1 MARVLDSMKFI
12 IAELYKGDRKT
23 SIGYRLADVRVDA
36 DKAEIKDVPTGGVV
50 GAMQRGMVFENVA
63 LVGGKIVG
71 IQGSIERLPK
81 LVYGETKPFENNNM
95 TIVNKMGDVGY
106 KVMDFAGRIK
116 KYRTED
122 AIALIDNGVFQD
134 LTNGKIVERD
144 GLKFIS
150 AINGEYRTQA
160 IKETAKIRV
169 TSKDVVVG
177 QHRQEILN
185 NTVKMENR
193 VVQEE
198 IDYNDTFKTLTEDQR
213 RALEMYYTWWT
224 TTTFNTLTNDSRE
237 ALKANPKKVAAL
249 AELRGKDIEW
259 KYSGTKLASLI
270 NPNGVEYC
278 SLGHRLQIVHFAKG
292 MDKEGRQ
299 YVIKFGSTCVADFF
313 DIDPKAMTVLTKV
326 TDTMKE
332 EIERVTKFAENKE
345 LDSIRNKTRM
355 VEDIYHAFGDSAEK
369 MAPIFTP
376 VLTKYIEMFIKSG
389 LPIPESLLKMIRES
403 WCVRLGVK
411 LDDDLNEKVA
421 YGFWTAV
428 FGQLG
433 LGVEKQNDLNEIWR
447 HRSSYMNNMSLIE
460 KLGFI
465 PGLEGIYGYDP
476 LTKTGHRGKGRFTAE
491 AVRDRKYNLNKL
503 QRFGCR
509 AGVPSFKD
517 VADAYVTLLVY
528 NRLGKKIND
537 MLDAKV
543 DALVKLGYNED
554 TERRR
559 IDEALARG
567 MNDLRPDMNC
577 TTDEFLACQ
586 ALMIGYDIYK
596 PFERYCS
603 MIGASFPYISS
614 YRYSGATTNKKF
626 DIHSGKEIEKFA
638 VSNAAKFNS
647 IISDI
652 INVRVE
658 EHKAAKAQELEEKK
672 KQEEFERQKKLQEME
687 RKHRESIICTNMEC
701 KFNDDGTCK
710 HIIEHGVD
718 ASKQEIGEY
727 DTIRKCNL
735 FNGKEENK
743 PVEESKVTDL
753 DLYLNYVNAMAQK
766 DITVNN
772 SYREIAHSISTKV
785 TDDKDLSYKQRMVI
799 KRATGV
805 YRDELAK
812 LGWILRGKELVR
824 GELDKSAETN
834 DKKSEIKDSENWVKQ
849 LRDVP
854 DIAKEVEKV
863 LEAASNGDDR
873 LTTKIANIAFSVKK
887 FGKISAK
894 QYKNIKEG
902 IERLK

>member
-12 IAELYKGDRKT
+12 IAELYKGDKKT

-36 DKAEIKDVPTGGVV
+36 DKAEIKDVPTSGVI
-50 GAMQRGMVFENVA
+50 GAMQRGMSFENVA

-81 LVYGETKPFENNNM
+81 LVYGENKPFENNNM

-150 AINGEYRTQA
+150 AINGEYRIQA

-177 QHRQEILN
+177 ERRQEILH
-185 NTVKMENR
+185 NTVRMENR

-224 TTTFNTLTNDSRE
+224 TTTFNTLTNNSRE

-345 LDSIRNKTRM
+345 LDSIRSKTRM

-369 MAPIFTP
+369 MAPVFTP

-421 YGFWTAV
+421 YGFWAAV

-433 LGVEKQNDLNEIWR
+433 LSVEKQKDFNELWR

-460 KLGFI
+460 KLSFI

-491 AVRDRKYNLNKL
+491 AVRDRKYNMNKVK
-503 QRFGCR
+503 RMGCKT
-509 AGVPSFKD
+509 GIPTFKD
-517 VADAYVTLLVY
+517 TVDAYVTLLVY
-528 NRLGKKIND
+528 DRMGKKVSD
-537 MLDAKV
+537 MIDAKV
-543 DALVKLGYNED
+543 AALVKLGYNED

-559 IDEALARG
+559 LDEGIARG
-567 MNDLRPDMNC
+567 INELRPGMNC
-577 TTDEFLACQ
+577 TPDEFMACQ

-603 MIGASFPYISS
+603 VIGASFPYISS
-614 YRYSGATTNKKF
+614 YRYGDAITDKTF
-626 DIHSGKEIEKFA
+626 DIHSGKELEKFTLN
-638 VSNAAKFNS
+638 NAGKFNG

-652 INVRVE
+652 ISARIE
-658 EHKAAKAQELEEKK
+658 EHRAAKAQELEEQKR
-672 KQEEFERQKKLQEME
+672 QEEFERKKKLQEIE
-687 RKHRESIICTNMEC
+687 KKNRESIICTNMEC

-710 HIIEHGVD
+710 HILEHGVD
-718 ASKQEIGEY
+718 TSKQEIGEY

-735 FNGKEENK
+735 FISNKQEE
-743 PVEESKVTDL
+743 PVVDEKVTDL
-753 DLYLNYVNAMAQK
+753 DLYLNYVSAMAQK
-766 DITVNN
+766 DISVNN

-785 TDDKDLSYKQRMVI
+785 TDDEDLSYKQRMVI

-812 LGWILRGKELVR
+812 LGWVLKGKELVH
-824 GELDKSAETN
+824 GKLDKSAEA
-834 DKKSEIKDSENWVKQ
+834 DGKKSEIKDSENWVKQ
-849 LRDVP
+849 LSEVP

-873 LTTKIANIAFSVKK
+873 LTTKMVNIAFSVKK

>member
-12 IAELYKGDRKT
+12 IAELYKGDKKT
-23 SIGYRLADVRVDA
+23 SIGYRLADVRVNA
-36 DKAEIKDVPTGGVV
+36 DKAEIKDVPTSGVI
-50 GAMQRGMVFENVA
+50 GAMQRGMSFENVA

-160 IKETAKIRV
+160 IKETVKIRV

-177 QHRQEILN
+177 ERRQEILH
-185 NTVKMENR
+185 NTVRMENR

-224 TTTFNTLTNDSRE
+224 TTTFNTLTNNSRE

-345 LDSIRNKTRM
+345 LDSIRSKTRM

-369 MAPIFTP
+369 MAPVFTP

-421 YGFWTAV
+421 YGFWAAV

-433 LGVEKQNDLNEIWR
+433 LSVEKQKDFNELWR

-460 KLGFI
+460 KLSFI

-491 AVRDRKYNLNKL
+491 AVRDRKYNMNKVK
-503 QRFGCR
+503 RMGCKT
-509 AGVPSFKD
+509 GIPTFKD
-517 VADAYVTLLVY
+517 TVDAYVTLLVY
-528 NRLGKKIND
+528 DRMGKKVSD
-537 MLDAKV
+537 MIDAKV
-543 DALVKLGYNED
+543 AALVKLGYNED
-554 TERRR
+554 TERHRL
-559 IDEALARG
+559 DEGIARG
-567 MNDLRPDMNC
+567 INELRPGMNC
-577 TTDEFLACQ
+577 TPDEFMACQ

-603 MIGASFPYISS
+603 VIGASFPYISS
-614 YRYSGATTNKKF
+614 YRYGDAITDKTF
-626 DIHSGKEIEKFA
+626 DIHSGKELEKFA
-638 VSNAAKFNS
+638 LNNAGKFNG

-652 INVRVE
+652 ISARVE
-658 EHKAAKAQELEEKK
+658 EHRAAKAQELEEQKR
-672 KQEEFERQKKLQEME
+672 QEEFERNKKLQEIE
-687 RKHRESIICTNMEC
+687 KKNRESIICTNMEC

-710 HIIEHGVD
+710 HILEHGVD
-718 ASKQEIGEY
+718 TSKQEIGEY

-735 FNGKEENK
+735 FISNKQEE
-743 PVEESKVTDL
+743 PVVDEKVTDL
-753 DLYLNYVNAMAQK
+753 DLYLNYVSAMAQK
-766 DITVNN
+766 DISVNN

-812 LGWILRGKELVR
+812 LGWVLKGKELVH
-824 GELDKSAETN
+824 GKLDKSAEAD

-849 LRDVP
+849 LSEVP

-873 LTTKIANIAFSVKK
+873 LTTKMVNIAFSVKK